1 MNMSRNSAKMVRVTI
16 DVDGYRWRVHGSRT
30 GIRWQAHLV
39 ELLGGV
45 ALDIPLDRK
54 LRKSLREA
62 VAVALDREA
71 STVNPI
77 REDLVLT

>member
-1 MNMSRNSAKMVRVTI
+1 MARNSAKMVRITI
-16 DVDGYRWRVHGSRT
+16 EANGYRWRVHGSRT
-30 GIRWQAHLV
+30 GIRWQTHLV

-45 ALDIPLDRK
+45 TLDIPLDRK
-54 LRKSLREA
+54 LRHNLREA

-77 REDLVLT
+77 KEDLILT

>member
-1 MNMSRNSAKMVRVTI
+1 MPRNSAKMVRITI
-16 DVDGYRWRVHGSRT
+16 EADGYRWRVHGSRT
-30 GIRWQAHLV
+30 GIRWQTHLV

-45 ALDIPLDRK
+45 TLEIPLDRK

-77 REDLVLT
+77 KEDLILT

>member
-1 MNMSRNSAKMVRVTI
+1 MTRITI
-16 DVDGYRWRVHGSRT
+16 EVDGYRWRVHGSRT
-30 GIRWQAHLV
+30 GIRWQPHLV

-45 ALDIPLDRK
+45 KLEIPLDRK

-62 VAVALDREA
+62 VALVLEREA

-77 REDLVLT
+77 QEDLILL

>member
-1 MNMSRNSAKMVRVTI
+1 MSRNSAKMTRITI
-16 DVDGYRWRVHGSRT
+16 ESDGYRWRVHGSRT
-30 GIRWQAHLV
+30 GIRWQPHLV
-39 ELLGGV
+39 ELLGGA

-54 LRKSLREA
+54 LCKNLRAA
-62 VAVALDREA
+62 VAIALEREA